1 MTKLSYL
8 LAAAAV
14 IAIASPTFAQDTK
27 GGASVSINQ
36 GSTSGG
42 ATSGGEM
49 KRDAGRSEGRGEM
62 RKEGDRAQGGMQV
75 RGERREGMRG
85 EERGE
90 RREGMRGEGREM
102 HRGIHVRVGEEG
114 YRERRWHRAHAE
126 RLVIIKHRR
135 HRHHHHHMHD

>member
-14 IAIASPTFAQDTK
+14 IAIASPTFAQDAIK
-27 GGASVSINQ
+27 GGAGVSVNQ

-42 ATSGGEM
+42 ATSGGEV

-62 RKEGDRAQGGMQV
+62 RRGDRAQGGMEV
-75 RGERREGMRG
+75 
-85 EERGE
+85 RGE

-102 HRGIHVRVGEEG
+102 GRGIHVRVGEEG

-126 RLVIIKHRR
+126 RLVIVKHRR
-135 HRHHHHHMHD
+135 HRHHMHD

>member
-8 LAAAAV
+8 LAAAAA
-14 IAIASPTFAQDTK
+14 IAIASPTFAQDTTK
-27 GGASVSINQ
+27 GGAGVSINQ

-42 ATSGGEM
+42 ATSGGEV

-62 RKEGDRAQGGMQV
+62 RKEGDRAQGGMEV

-90 RREGMRGEGREM
+90 RREMR
-102 HRGIHVRVGEEG
+102 RGIHVRIGEEG

-135 HRHHHHHMHD
+135 HRHHMHD

>member
-8 LAAAAV
+8 FAAAAV
-14 IAIASPTFAQDTK
+14 IAIASPTFAQDATK
-27 GGASVSINQ
+27 GGAGASINQ

-42 ATSGGEM
+42 ATSGGEV
-49 KRDAGRSEGRGEM
+49 KRDAGRSQEGRSEM
-62 RKEGDRAQGGMQV
+62 RRDGDRAQGGMEV

-102 HRGIHVRVGEEG
+102 RRGIHVRVGEEG
-114 YRERRWHRAHAE
+114 YPERRWHRAHAE
-126 RLVIIKHRR
+126 RLVIVKHRR
-135 HRHHHHHMHD
+135 HRHHMHD

>member
-8 LAAAAV
+8 LAAAAA

-27 GGASVSINQ
+27 GGAGVSINQ

-42 ATSGGEM
+42 VTSGGEV
-49 KRDAGRSEGRGEM
+49 KRDAGRLEGRGEM
-62 RKEGDRAQGGMQV
+62 RRGDRAQGGIEV
-75 RGERREGMRG
+75 
-85 EERGE
+85 RGE

-102 HRGIHVRVGEEG
+102 RRGIHVRIGEEG

-126 RLVIIKHRR
+126 RLVIVKHRR
-135 HRHHHHHMHD
+135 HRHHMHD